1 MSGLQFNFDL
11 FLLLLGLSTFWSGTF
26 YGDLDTKASFVVAS
40 SVHYNAIESRNVGEI
55 SAHRIK
61 LNMALD
67 VKHYSRTSSS

>member
-11 FLLLLGLSTFWSGTF
+11 FLLLGLSTFWSGTF
-26 YGDLDTKASFVVAS
+26 YGDLDTKASFFVAS